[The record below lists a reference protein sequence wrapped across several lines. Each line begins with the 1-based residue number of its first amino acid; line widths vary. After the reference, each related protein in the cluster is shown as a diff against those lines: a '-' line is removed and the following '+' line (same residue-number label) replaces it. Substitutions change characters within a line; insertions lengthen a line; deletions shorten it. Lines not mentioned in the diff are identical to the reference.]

1 MTTPAVPMVTL
12 MTSMVCARSAPPRS
26 SAFQL
31 ACMNA
36 ADSTSTMEKGVSKA
50 GSIWC
55 RSVRTSAGATDDPA
69 LSLERRL
76 QAIELRHQR
85 IADRGAFRH
94 RRVDSGIEAADLG
107 LQGHR

>member
-1 MTTPAVPMVTL
+1 MAAPAAPIVVL
-12 MTSMVCARSAPPRS
+12 MTSIVCARSAPPRS
-26 SAFQL
+26 NAFQL

-50 GSIWC
+50 GSFSC
-55 RSVRTSAGATDDPA
+55 RGVRTSAPSTDDPV

-85 IADRGAFRH
+85 IADHGAFRH
-94 RRVDSGIEAADLG
+94 RRVDGG
-107 LQGHR
+107 V